1 LICIECPRNAKE
13 NDFVCSDECYAKFLE
28 RWEDP
33 DKPVTEQIL
42 EEMKRQG
49 YDDKSVEFARKK
61 ISPDGEQDL
70 DYAMG
75 LANVLAMKKIGEA
88 VLELVDADE
97 GDSPAASHF
106 SNVTKPK
113 TDGNRD

>member
-1 LICIECPRNAKE
+1 MFN
-13 NDFVCSDECYAKFLE
+13 
-28 RWEDP
+28 DP

-88 VLELVDADE
+88 VLQLVDEEIDCPADD
-97 GDSPAASHF
+97 GD
-106 SNVTKPK
+106 
-113 TDGNRD
+113 DGKSKN